1 MSPFDASWRNG
12 TDVYLDPDPARLRGL
27 LWRRALAYFVD
38 VFLIS
43 LASWLV
49 ALIAWPLWPVVF
61 TLIPLAYHSLQ
72 IGGPHS
78 ATFGQRL
85 FGVEVRR
92 LDGGRP
98 LLLQALVQTV
108 LFYVTVMMLT
118 PLALLVAVFNRRKRT
133 LHDILAGTLTLRRSD
148 EPELLLSPGG
158 RA

>member
-27 LWRRALAYFVD
+27 LWRRAFAYFVD
-38 VFLIS
+38 VLLIS

-49 ALIAWPLWPVVF
+49 ALVAWPLWPVVF

-98 LLLQALVQTV
+98 SLLQALVQTV